1 MHLAAM
7 GDEPGG
13 DPLALLLRNLGAL
26 NDLAES
32 SGLKSEEAER
42 LSSVAAPGALPAAS
56 DAVTEIAEA
65 RQAAEK
71 RVRLQCVVPF
81 LTHHKVNRY
90 SACCLP

>member
-1 MHLAAM
+1 M
-7 GDEPGG
+7 GDEPGDPPG

-42 LSSVAAPGALPAAS
+42 LSSVAAERSAAPGALPAAS

-71 RVRLQCVVPF
+71 RVQ
-81 LTHHKVNRY
+81 
-90 SACCLP
+90 SAEARAGHE